1 MGEKGEI
8 HKYTLY
14 VCHTKVV
21 LNFIFSYFHI
31 FIFLYIHIFIF
42 HKFVAIIII
51 SFIFV
56 SRNLVFMVE
65 KMETMGKYMVNYAIL
80 Q

>member
-31 FIFLYIHIFIF
+31 FIF
-42 HKFVAIIII
+42 HKFVAI